1 MQLFFGSQIAGNST
15 SFEDMAAV
23 ARVMDGGL
31 WQSAWTF
38 DHFMPPLEFLDEND
52 PALEGWITLT
62 GLAVLTERLR
72 WGCIVTGNTFRNPAL
87 LAKMA
92 ATLDQMTNGRA
103 ELGIG
108 AGWYEREHR
117 AYGWDYPSLKER
129 SDRLEEACAL
139 IHALFSAEGPVDFAG
154 TYYRLEQAPFA
165 PKCVQ
170 EPHVPIMVGGGGEK
184 RTLRTLAMYGDVM
197 NVGGTPAEVR
207 HKIEVLERHCAEAGR
222 DPSEISKTVFL
233 PVALQDDPE
242 KATHLRGLWGGD
254 MSSDDAERYLAIG
267 SADHIVDLF
276 RQYQDVGVQGIIFQG
291 IPNRPRLYER
301 LNDDVLAAFS

>member
-1 MQLFFGSQIAGNST
+1 MQLSFGSQIAGNST

-72 WGCIVTGNTFRNPAL
+72 WGCIVSGNTFRNPAL

-117 AYGWDYPSLKER
+117 AYGWHYPSLKER

-139 IHALFSAEGPVDFAG
+139 IHALFSAQGPVDFAG
-154 TYYRLEQAPFA
+154 TYYQLEQAPFA

-184 RTLRTLAMYGDVM
+184 RTLRTLAKYGDTM
-197 NVGGTPAEVR
+197 NVGGTPAQVR
-207 HKIEVLERHCAEAGR
+207 HKIEVLERHCAEANR
-222 DPSEISKTVFL
+222 DPSQIRKSVFV
-233 PVALQDDPE
+233 PVALQDDAE
-242 KATHLRGLWGGD
+242 KATRLRGLWAGD
-254 MSSDDAERYLAIG
+254 MSSEDAERYLAIG
-267 SADHIVDLF
+267 NADHIIGLF
-276 RQYQDVGVQGIIFQG
+276 RQYQEVGVQEIIFQG